1 MEQEAFY
8 EKIDELYKEIADQP
22 EENSSTG
29 KKELAEFLFVNNKK
43 WAKYP
48 VQLLE
53 TLNYCLSHYD
63 SSRGNFSNMLTFM
76 LHQKIGKEETAEQIN
91 EQNRHYH
98 EIPLEK
104 ENKEGNYSFI
114 TDKKPL
120 AEYHLSDIE
129 KLLTIDDLQNT
140 FEKIDKTLKE
150 EEENQMA
157 KSLLA
162 TREILYI
169 LKKQSYELLKDPRVF
184 ELGKAFDFSNNHIW
198 NTFFYDIDNLP
209 TKEVL
214 AASMGIK
221 KSNASKM
228 MTRFYERL
236 KVSVDKITTV

>member
-63 SSRGNFSNMLTFM
+63 SSRGAFSNMLTFM
-76 LHQKIGKEETAEQIN
+76 LHQKIGNTETDEKKDEQKRRYN
-91 EQNRHYH
+91 
-98 EIPLEK
+98 EIPIEK
-104 ENKEGNYSFI
+104 QNSDGDYIFI
-114 TDKKPL
+114 TDQAPPT
-120 AEYHLSDIE
+120 EHHLTDIE

-236 KVSVDKITTV
+236 KVSVDKITTM

>member
-8 EKIDELYKEIADQP
+8 NKINELYKEIAAQP
-22 EENSSTG
+22 EGNSSTV
-29 KKELAEFLFVNNKK
+29 KKELAEFLFVNNPK

-53 TLNYCLSHYD
+53 TLDYCLSNYD

-76 LHQKIGKEETAEQIN
+76 LHQKIGNTETAEKIN
-91 EQNRHYH
+91 EQKRLYN
-98 EIPLEK
+98 EVPLEK
-104 ENKEGNYSFI
+104 RNADGDYIYI
-114 TDKKPL
+114 TDQKPL
-120 AEYHLSDIE
+120 LEIHLTEIQ
-129 KLLTIDDLQNT
+129 KLFTLQDLQDT
-140 FEKIDKTLKE
+140 FEKIDKALKE
-150 EEENQMA
+150 EEENQKA

-169 LKKQSYELLKDPRVF
+169 LKKQGYELLQDPRVF
-184 ELGKAFDFSNNHIW
+184 ELGRSFDFSNNHIW
-198 NTFFYDIDNLP
+198 NTFFYDIENLP

-214 AASMGIK
+214 AASLGIK
-221 KSNASKM
+221 KSNATKM

>member
-8 EKIDELYKEIADQP
+8 TKINDLYKEIAEP
-22 EENSSTG
+22 SEENSSTV

-53 TLNYCLSHYD
+53 TLNYCYEHYD
-63 SSRGNFSNMLTFM
+63 SSRGSFSNMLTFM
-76 LHQKIGKEETAEQIN
+76 LRQKIDKAATAEQIN
-91 EQNRHYH
+91 EQKRHYN

-104 ENKEGNYSFI
+104 EDEEGNYRFI

-120 AEYHLSDIE
+120 AEHHLSDIE
-129 KLLTIDDLQNT
+129 KMFTIDDLQDT
-140 FEKIDKTLKE
+140 FLKLDKALKL
-150 EEENQMA
+150 EEENQKA
-157 KSLLA
+157 KALLA
-162 TREILYI
+162 TREILCI
-169 LKKQSYELLKDPRVF
+169 LQKQGYELLQDPRVF

-198 NTFFYDIDNLP
+198 NTFFYDIENLP

-214 AASMGIK
+214 AASLGIK
-221 KSNASKM
+221 KSNATKM